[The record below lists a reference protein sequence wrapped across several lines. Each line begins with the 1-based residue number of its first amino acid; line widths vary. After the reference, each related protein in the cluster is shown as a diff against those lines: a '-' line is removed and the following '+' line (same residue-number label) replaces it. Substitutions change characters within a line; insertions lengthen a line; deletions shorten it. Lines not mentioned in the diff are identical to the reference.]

1 MCRHV
6 PINASFFKYGTHCL
20 TWTPSQCLGQSNDKG
35 NSSRTQSFF
44 FFLFYKYTARRRSY
58 TNHYYIQMNLI
69 TSQSLRCLVFSLF
82 QTHSVVFIQACVY
95 SNTVC
100 LRADSTF
107 AYSYWCLV
115 CVCTNITQRFFGLQ
129 LKGWCMW
136 NFIII
141 DHTGMCVKLYQHGT
155 RQELQHNTRK

>member
-1 MCRHV
+1 MPHFSSMAHIVWPEPLHNSWVNQMTRETLHV
-6 PINASFFKYGTHCL
+6 LSPFS
-20 TWTPSQCLGQSNDKG
+20 
-35 NSSRTQSFF
+35 

-69 TSQSLRCLVFSLF
+69 TSQRAPCLRCLVFSLF

-100 LRADSTF
+100 LRADSMF

-115 CVCTNITQRFFGLQ
+115 CVCTNTTQRFFGLQ

-141 DHTGMCVKLYQHGT
+141 YHTGMCVKLHQHGT

>member
-35 NSSRTQSFF
+35 NSSHTQSFF
-44 FFLFYKYTARRRSY
+44 FFLFYKYTTRRRSY
-58 TNHYYIQMNLI
+58 TNQYYIQMNLI
-69 TSQSLRCLVFSLF
+69 TSQRAPCLRCLVFSLF

-100 LRADSTF
+100 LRADST
-107 AYSYWCLV
+107 LV
-115 CVCTNITQRFFGLQ
+115 FGLC
-129 LKGWCMW
+129 LHEY
-136 NFIII
+136 
-141 DHTGMCVKLYQHGT
+141 HTEVFWATVKRVMYVKLYHHLSHWNVCETPPAWYQT
-155 RQELQHNTRK
+155 RVTT